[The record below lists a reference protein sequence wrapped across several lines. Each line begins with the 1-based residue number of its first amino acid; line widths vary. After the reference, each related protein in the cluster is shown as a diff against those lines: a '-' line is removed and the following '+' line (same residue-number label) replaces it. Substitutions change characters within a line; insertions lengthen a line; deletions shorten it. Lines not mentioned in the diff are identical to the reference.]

1 MNFII
6 GFVLLGLCVF
16 AGYRV
21 ASSYRRKLNFVN
33 DFKNLLNFLE
43 TNIMFTQDNL
53 NKILTEKK
61 DTFHKDF
68 QEFLAKY
75 LDYQQDCQNVLDE
88 WKKEQNVVDSD
99 TAEVVVN
106 FMIGLGRNDSES
118 QIQSIKQAKEILNGH
133 IEKVTKEQQSK
144 GAMSMKLGIMGGLAL
159 IIIVL

>member
-61 DTFHKDF
+61 DIFHKDF

-75 LDYQQDCQNVLDE
+75 LDYQNILNE

-99 TAEVVVN
+99 TAQVVEN

-159 IIIVL
+159 FIIVL